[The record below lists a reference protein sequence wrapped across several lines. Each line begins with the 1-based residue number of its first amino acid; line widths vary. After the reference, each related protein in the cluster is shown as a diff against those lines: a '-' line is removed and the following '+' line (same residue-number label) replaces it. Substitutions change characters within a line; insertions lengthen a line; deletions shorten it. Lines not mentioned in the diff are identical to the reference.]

1 MAIIVYIVVGF
12 FGVMFAAF
20 SFVGLQSKS
29 K

>member
-20 SFVGLQSKS
+20 SFVGLQSKT